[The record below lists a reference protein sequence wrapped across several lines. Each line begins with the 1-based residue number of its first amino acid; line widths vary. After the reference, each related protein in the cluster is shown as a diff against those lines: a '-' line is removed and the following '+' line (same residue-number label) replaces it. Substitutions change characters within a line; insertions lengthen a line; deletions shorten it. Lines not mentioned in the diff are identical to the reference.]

1 MNEEATQNLIASRL
15 DQIVSVVNQTNA
27 RMGVVEQSLRIV
39 EQIDIRVQGLG
50 SKVEA
55 LDGRVQAMDDKVE
68 HRLHDTR
75 PIWEGVQTRLDEIN
89 ERFKVVETDIT
100 RLRAEVTS
108 GFRAVDRKI
117 GVLSKN
123 MIDMTADIR
132 ELQDRIEKLETPP
145 S

>member
-1 MNEEATQNLIASRL
+1 MNEDATQNLIASRF
-15 DQIVSVVNQTNA
+15 DQILSVVKQTNA
-27 RMGVVEQSLRIV
+27 RMETVESRLGIV
-39 EQIDIRVQGLG
+39 EQLDTRVQGLE
-50 SKVEA
+50 SMFRA
-55 LDGRVQAMDDKVE
+55 LDEKVDQ
-68 HRLHDTR
+68 RLRDTR
-75 PIWEGVQTRLDEIN
+75 PIWEAVQARLDEIN
-89 ERFKVVETDIT
+89 DRFKVVESDLAQ
-100 RLRAEVTS
+100 LRADMAS